1 MTIALNQVVI
11 GLHRI
16 ERKLASHILK
26 QLQIHDYNIIVCSG
40 LQQNNTIQRESLSHH
55 IIYHTTSYRITS
67 HHITHHITPHHIAS
81 HRITSHHIM
90 TQDDMALMQPL
101 HAYIRPAIPYHTIHP
116 SIHHD
121 DDHDHDVHEG

>member
-40 LQQNNTIQRESLSHH
+40 AW
-55 IIYHTTSYRITS
+55 
-67 HHITHHITPHHIAS
+67 AS
-81 HRITSHHIM
+81 HIDSILLEDKYNAD
-90 TQDDMALMQPL
+90 QQVPL
-101 HAYIRPAIPYHTIHP
+101 QKLKLHLELFG
-116 SIHHD
+116 D
-121 DDHDHDVHEG
+121 